1 MQGGDLLLKQE
12 LIEKIKYCK
21 DLILV
26 LVAVVF
32 IFLTCLLIRL
42 WNQQQYKEEIESI
55 YVEPPWI
62 KRNEETIQHENEK
75 VKKLRDTYNV
85 D

>member
-1 MQGGDLLLKQE
+1 M
-12 LIEKIKYCK
+12 KYYK
-21 DLILV
+21 DLILI

-32 IFLTCLLIRL
+32 IFLTFLLIRL
-42 WNQQQYKEEIESI
+42 WNRRQYKKEIESI

-62 KRNEETIQHENEK
+62 KRNKETIQHENEE
-75 VKKLRDTYNV
+75 VKKLRDIYNV